1 MVLAADRTAETLDLS
16 CAVLVE
22 DYTRYSASLADNVAA
37 VVAVVL
43 RTAVVVV
50 AERCSLSRDT
60 ADTSS
65 HQHHQHSLAAAVSVD
80 TLVASLFAALGLGIC
95 CFLAIYLLPSP
106 LEERIENS
114 VVVVVVVK
122 VVDHPSPTEDIAA
135 ARAAAEDTTRKT
147 KPAVVVAAA
156 LLLETQYSSSTTM
169 LVEEASHRNGLS
181 EVPAD
186 ARVKENYYF
195 ANSSPSE
202 AQKRDTQL
210 LRMIPVEEQEPER
223 YIVVADTL
231 RCSSAV
237 VVPDTETKG
246 EVDSCSNS
254 DLFFFFLCP
263 FIFVRRVSNS
273 WMVPKRFFEEKIFAK
288 ASESKAFKVQSAL
301 RFHHIPKKAEERE
314 K

>member
-43 RTAVVVV
+43 LRTAVVVV

-65 HQHHQHSLAAAVSVD
+65 HQHHQHSLAVAVFVD

-114 VVVVVVVK
+114 VVVVVK
-122 VVDHPSPTEDIAA
+122 VVDHPSPTKDIAP

-147 KPAVVVAAA
+147 KPAVVAAAA
-156 LLLETQYSSSTTM
+156 LLLETRYSSKSTTM

-202 AQKRDTQL
+202 AQKRDTRL
-210 LRMIPVEEQEPER
+210 LRMIPVEAQEPER
-223 YIVVADTL
+223 CVVVVADTL
-231 RCSSAV
+231 RCAS
-237 VVPDTETKG
+237 VVPVGDTDETK
-246 EVDSCSNS
+246 D
-254 DLFFFFLCP
+254 
-263 FIFVRRVSNS
+263 
-273 WMVPKRFFEEKIFAK
+273 
-288 ASESKAFKVQSAL
+288 
-301 RFHHIPKKAEERE
+301 
-314 K
+314 

>member
-43 RTAVVVV
+43 LRTAVVVV

-65 HQHHQHSLAAAVSVD
+65 HQHHQHSLAVAVFVD

-114 VVVVVVVK
+114 VVVVVVVVVVK

-147 KPAVVVAAA
+147 KPAVVAAAA
-156 LLLETQYSSSTTM
+156 LLLETQYSSKSTTM

-202 AQKRDTQL
+202 AQKRDTRP
-210 LRMIPVEEQEPER
+210 LRMIPVEAQEPER
-223 YIVVADTL
+223 YVVVADTL
-231 RCSSAV
+231 RCSS
-237 VVPDTETKG
+237 VVPVGDTDETK
-246 EVDSCSNS
+246 D
-254 DLFFFFLCP
+254 
-263 FIFVRRVSNS
+263 
-273 WMVPKRFFEEKIFAK
+273 
-288 ASESKAFKVQSAL
+288 
-301 RFHHIPKKAEERE
+301 
-314 K
+314 

>member
-16 CAVLVE
+16 CAVLAE

-65 HQHHQHSLAAAVSVD
+65 HQHHQHYLAVAVFVD

-114 VVVVVVVK
+114 VVVVVK
-122 VVDHPSPTEDIAA
+122 VVDHPSMTTSPTEDIAA

-147 KPAVVVAAA
+147 KPAVAAAAA
-156 LLLETQYSSSTTM
+156 LLLETQSSSTTTM

-210 LRMIPVEEQEPER
+210 LRMIPVEEQERER

-237 VVPDTETKG
+237 VVLPVGDTDETK
-246 EVDSCSNS
+246 D
-254 DLFFFFLCP
+254 
-263 FIFVRRVSNS
+263 
-273 WMVPKRFFEEKIFAK
+273 
-288 ASESKAFKVQSAL
+288 
-301 RFHHIPKKAEERE
+301 
-314 K
+314 

>member
-1 MVLAADRTAETLDLS
+1 VVLAADRTAETLDLS

-43 RTAVVVV
+43 LRTAVVVV

-65 HQHHQHSLAAAVSVD
+65 HQHHQHSLAVAVFVD

-114 VVVVVVVK
+114 VVVVVVVVVVK
-122 VVDHPSPTEDIAA
+122 VVDHPSPTEDIAP

-147 KPAVVVAAA
+147 KPAVAAAAA

-210 LRMIPVEEQEPER
+210 LRMILVEEQEPER

-237 VVPDTETKG
+237 VVLDTETK
-246 EVDSCSNS
+246 D
-254 DLFFFFLCP
+254 
-263 FIFVRRVSNS
+263 
-273 WMVPKRFFEEKIFAK
+273 
-288 ASESKAFKVQSAL
+288 
-301 RFHHIPKKAEERE
+301 
-314 K
+314 

>member
-1 MVLAADRTAETLDLS
+1 MVLAADRIAETLDLS
-16 CAVLVE
+16 CAVLAE

-43 RTAVVVV
+43 RTAVVV

-65 HQHHQHSLAAAVSVD
+65 HQHHQQSLAVAVFVD

-114 VVVVVVVK
+114 VVVVVVVVK
-122 VVDHPSPTEDIAA
+122 VVDHPSPTEDIAP

-147 KPAVVVAAA
+147 KPAVAAAAA

-202 AQKRDTQL
+202 AQKRDTRL
-210 LRMIPVEEQEPER
+210 LRMIPVEAQEPER

-231 RCSSAV
+231 RCAS
-237 VVPDTETKG
+237 VVPVGDTDETK
-246 EVDSCSNS
+246 D
-254 DLFFFFLCP
+254 
-263 FIFVRRVSNS
+263 
-273 WMVPKRFFEEKIFAK
+273 
-288 ASESKAFKVQSAL
+288 
-301 RFHHIPKKAEERE
+301 
-314 K
+314 

>member
-43 RTAVVVV
+43 LRTAVVVV

-65 HQHHQHSLAAAVSVD
+65 HQHHQHSLAVAVFVD

-147 KPAVVVAAA
+147 KPAVVAAAA
-156 LLLETQYSSSTTM
+156 LLLETRYSSKSTTM

-202 AQKRDTQL
+202 AQKRDTRL
-210 LRMIPVEEQEPER
+210 LRMIPVEAQEPER
-223 YIVVADTL
+223 CVVVVADTL
-231 RCSSAV
+231 RCAS
-237 VVPDTETKG
+237 VVPVGDTDETK
-246 EVDSCSNS
+246 D
-254 DLFFFFLCP
+254 
-263 FIFVRRVSNS
+263 
-273 WMVPKRFFEEKIFAK
+273 
-288 ASESKAFKVQSAL
+288 
-301 RFHHIPKKAEERE
+301 
-314 K
+314 

>member
-16 CAVLVE
+16 CAVLAE

-65 HQHHQHSLAAAVSVD
+65 HQHHQHYLAVAVFVD

-114 VVVVVVVK
+114 VVVVVK
-122 VVDHPSPTEDIAA
+122 VVDHPSMTTSPTEDIAA

-147 KPAVVVAAA
+147 KPAVAAAAA
-156 LLLETQYSSSTTM
+156 LLLETQSSSTTTM

-186 ARVKENYYF
+186 ARVEENYYF
-195 ANSSPSE
+195 ANSSPQE
-202 AQKRDTQL
+202 AQSLDTQL
-210 LRMIPVEEQEPER
+210 LQMILAEEQERER

-237 VVPDTETKG
+237 VVLPVGDTDETK
-246 EVDSCSNS
+246 D
-254 DLFFFFLCP
+254 
-263 FIFVRRVSNS
+263 
-273 WMVPKRFFEEKIFAK
+273 
-288 ASESKAFKVQSAL
+288 
-301 RFHHIPKKAEERE
+301 
-314 K
+314 

>member
-43 RTAVVVV
+43 LRTAVVVV

-65 HQHHQHSLAAAVSVD
+65 HQHHQHSLAVAVFVD

-114 VVVVVVVK
+114 VVVVVK

-147 KPAVVVAAA
+147 KPAVAAAAA
-156 LLLETQYSSSTTM
+156 LLLETQYSSKSTTM

-202 AQKRDTQL
+202 AQKRDTRL
-210 LRMIPVEEQEPER
+210 LRMIPVEAQEPER

-231 RCSSAV
+231 RCAS
-237 VVPDTETKG
+237 VVPVGDTDETK
-246 EVDSCSNS
+246 D
-254 DLFFFFLCP
+254 
-263 FIFVRRVSNS
+263 
-273 WMVPKRFFEEKIFAK
+273 
-288 ASESKAFKVQSAL
+288 
-301 RFHHIPKKAEERE
+301 
-314 K
+314 

>member
-1 MVLAADRTAETLDLS
+1 MVLAADRIAETLDLS
-16 CAVLVE
+16 CAVLAE

-43 RTAVVVV
+43 RTAVVV

-65 HQHHQHSLAAAVSVD
+65 HQHHQHSLAVAVFVD

-114 VVVVVVVK
+114 VVVVVVVVK
-122 VVDHPSPTEDIAA
+122 VVDHPSPTEDIAP

-147 KPAVVVAAA
+147 KPAVVAAAA

-202 AQKRDTQL
+202 AQKRDTRL
-210 LRMIPVEEQEPER
+210 LRMIPVEAQEPER
-223 YIVVADTL
+223 YVVVADTL
-231 RCSSAV
+231 RCAS
-237 VVPDTETKG
+237 VVPVGDTDETK
-246 EVDSCSNS
+246 D
-254 DLFFFFLCP
+254 
-263 FIFVRRVSNS
+263 
-273 WMVPKRFFEEKIFAK
+273 
-288 ASESKAFKVQSAL
+288 
-301 RFHHIPKKAEERE
+301 
-314 K
+314 

>member
-43 RTAVVVV
+43 LRTAVVVV

-65 HQHHQHSLAAAVSVD
+65 HQHHQHYLADAVFVD

-114 VVVVVVVK
+114 VVVVVVVVK
-122 VVDHPSPTEDIAA
+122 VVDHPSPTEDIAP

-147 KPAVVVAAA
+147 KPAVVAAAA

-237 VVPDTETKG
+237 VVPDTE
-246 EVDSCSNS
+246 
-254 DLFFFFLCP
+254 
-263 FIFVRRVSNS
+263 
-273 WMVPKRFFEEKIFAK
+273 
-288 ASESKAFKVQSAL
+288 
-301 RFHHIPKKAEERE
+301 KKD
-314 K
+314 

>member
-16 CAVLVE
+16 CAVLAE

-43 RTAVVVV
+43 RTAVVV

-114 VVVVVVVK
+114 VVVVVK
-122 VVDHPSPTEDIAA
+122 VVDHPSMTTSPTEDIAA
-135 ARAAAEDTTRKT
+135 ARAAAENTTRKT
-147 KPAVVVAAA
+147 KPAVVAAAA

-210 LRMIPVEEQEPER
+210 LRMIPVEEQERER

-237 VVPDTETKG
+237 VVPDTE
-246 EVDSCSNS
+246 
-254 DLFFFFLCP
+254 
-263 FIFVRRVSNS
+263 
-273 WMVPKRFFEEKIFAK
+273 
-288 ASESKAFKVQSAL
+288 
-301 RFHHIPKKAEERE
+301 KKD
-314 K
+314 

>member
-1 MVLAADRTAETLDLS
+1 MVLAADRIAETLDLS
-16 CAVLVE
+16 CAVLAE

-43 RTAVVVV
+43 RTAVVV

-65 HQHHQHSLAAAVSVD
+65 HQHHQHSLAVAVFVD

-114 VVVVVVVK
+114 VVVVVVVVK
-122 VVDHPSPTEDIAA
+122 VVDHPSPTEDIAP

-147 KPAVVVAAA
+147 KPAVAAAAA

-202 AQKRDTQL
+202 AQKRDTRL
-210 LRMIPVEEQEPER
+210 LRMIPVEAQEPER
-223 YIVVADTL
+223 YIVVVADTL
-231 RCSSAV
+231 RCASAV
-237 VVPDTETKG
+237 VVLDTETK
-246 EVDSCSNS
+246 D
-254 DLFFFFLCP
+254 
-263 FIFVRRVSNS
+263 
-273 WMVPKRFFEEKIFAK
+273 
-288 ASESKAFKVQSAL
+288 
-301 RFHHIPKKAEERE
+301 
-314 K
+314 

>member
-1 MVLAADRTAETLDLS
+1 MVLAADRIAETLDLS
-16 CAVLVE
+16 CAVLAE

-65 HQHHQHSLAAAVSVD
+65 HQHHQHSLAVAVFVD

-95 CFLAIYLLPSP
+95 FFLAIYLLPSP

-114 VVVVVVVK
+114 VVVVVVVVK

-147 KPAVVVAAA
+147 KPAVAAAAA
-156 LLLETQYSSSTTM
+156 LLLETQYSSKSTTM

-210 LRMIPVEEQEPER
+210 LRMILVEEQEPER

-237 VVPDTETKG
+237 VVLDTETK
-246 EVDSCSNS
+246 D
-254 DLFFFFLCP
+254 
-263 FIFVRRVSNS
+263 
-273 WMVPKRFFEEKIFAK
+273 
-288 ASESKAFKVQSAL
+288 
-301 RFHHIPKKAEERE
+301 
-314 K
+314 

>member
-1 MVLAADRTAETLDLS
+1 MVLAADRIAETLDLS
-16 CAVLVE
+16 CAVLAE

-43 RTAVVVV
+43 RTAVVV

-65 HQHHQHSLAAAVSVD
+65 HQHHQHSLAVAVFVD

-114 VVVVVVVK
+114 VVVVVVVVVVK
-122 VVDHPSPTEDIAA
+122 VVDHPSPTEDIAP
-135 ARAAAEDTTRKT
+135 ARAAGENTTRKT
-147 KPAVVVAAA
+147 KPTVAAAAA

-202 AQKRDTQL
+202 AQKRDTRL
-210 LRMIPVEEQEPER
+210 LRMIPVEAQEPER
-223 YIVVADTL
+223 YVVVADTL
-231 RCSSAV
+231 RCAS
-237 VVPDTETKG
+237 VVPVGDTDETK
-246 EVDSCSNS
+246 D
-254 DLFFFFLCP
+254 
-263 FIFVRRVSNS
+263 
-273 WMVPKRFFEEKIFAK
+273 
-288 ASESKAFKVQSAL
+288 
-301 RFHHIPKKAEERE
+301 
-314 K
+314 

>member
-43 RTAVVVV
+43 LRTAVVVV

-65 HQHHQHSLAAAVSVD
+65 HQHHQHSLAVAVFVD

-114 VVVVVVVK
+114 VVVVVVK

-147 KPAVVVAAA
+147 KPAVAAAAA
-156 LLLETQYSSSTTM
+156 LLLETQYSSKSTTM

-202 AQKRDTQL
+202 AQKRDTRL
-210 LRMIPVEEQEPER
+210 LRMIPVEAQESER
-223 YIVVADTL
+223 YVVVADTL
-231 RCSSAV
+231 RCSS
-237 VVPDTETKG
+237 VVPVGDTDETK
-246 EVDSCSNS
+246 D
-254 DLFFFFLCP
+254 
-263 FIFVRRVSNS
+263 
-273 WMVPKRFFEEKIFAK
+273 
-288 ASESKAFKVQSAL
+288 
-301 RFHHIPKKAEERE
+301 
-314 K
+314 

>member
-1 MVLAADRTAETLDLS
+1 MVLAADRIAETLDLS

-43 RTAVVVV
+43 LRTAVVVV

-65 HQHHQHSLAAAVSVD
+65 HQHHQHSLAVAVFVD

-147 KPAVVVAAA
+147 KPAVAAAAAA
-156 LLLETQYSSSTTM
+156 LLLETQYSSKSTTM

-202 AQKRDTQL
+202 AQKRDTRL
-210 LRMIPVEEQEPER
+210 LRMIPVEAQEPER

-231 RCSSAV
+231 RCAS
-237 VVPDTETKG
+237 VVPVGDTDETK
-246 EVDSCSNS
+246 D
-254 DLFFFFLCP
+254 
-263 FIFVRRVSNS
+263 
-273 WMVPKRFFEEKIFAK
+273 
-288 ASESKAFKVQSAL
+288 
-301 RFHHIPKKAEERE
+301 
-314 K
+314 

>member
-43 RTAVVVV
+43 LRTAVVVV

-65 HQHHQHSLAAAVSVD
+65 HQHHQHSLAVAVFVD

-114 VVVVVVVK
+114 VVVVVVV
-122 VVDHPSPTEDIAA
+122 
-135 ARAAAEDTTRKT
+135 
-147 KPAVVVAAA
+147 VVVVKV
-156 LLLETQYSSSTTM
+156 LLLETQYSSKSTTM

-202 AQKRDTQL
+202 AQKRDTRL
-210 LRMIPVEEQEPER
+210 LRMIPVEAQEPER

-231 RCSSAV
+231 RCAS
-237 VVPDTETKG
+237 VVPVGDTDETK
-246 EVDSCSNS
+246 D
-254 DLFFFFLCP
+254 
-263 FIFVRRVSNS
+263 
-273 WMVPKRFFEEKIFAK
+273 
-288 ASESKAFKVQSAL
+288 
-301 RFHHIPKKAEERE
+301 
-314 K
+314 

>member
-43 RTAVVVV
+43 LRTAVVVV

-65 HQHHQHSLAAAVSVD
+65 HQHHQHSLAVAVFVD

-114 VVVVVVVK
+114 VVVVVVK

-147 KPAVVVAAA
+147 KPAVAAAAA
-156 LLLETQYSSSTTM
+156 LLLETQYSSKSTTM

-202 AQKRDTQL
+202 AQKRDTRL
-210 LRMIPVEEQEPER
+210 LRMIPVEAQEPER
-223 YIVVADTL
+223 YVVVADTL
-231 RCSSAV
+231 RCAS
-237 VVPDTETKG
+237 VVPVGDTDETK
-246 EVDSCSNS
+246 D
-254 DLFFFFLCP
+254 
-263 FIFVRRVSNS
+263 
-273 WMVPKRFFEEKIFAK
+273 
-288 ASESKAFKVQSAL
+288 
-301 RFHHIPKKAEERE
+301 
-314 K
+314 

>member
-43 RTAVVVV
+43 LRTAVVVV

-65 HQHHQHSLAAAVSVD
+65 HQHHQHSLAVAVFVD

-114 VVVVVVVK
+114 VVVVVK

-147 KPAVVVAAA
+147 KPAVAAAAA
-156 LLLETQYSSSTTM
+156 LLLETQYSSKSTTM

-202 AQKRDTQL
+202 AQKRDTRL
-210 LRMIPVEEQEPER
+210 LRMIPVEAQEPER
-223 YIVVADTL
+223 YVVVADTL
-231 RCSSAV
+231 RCAS
-237 VVPDTETKG
+237 VVPVGDTDETK
-246 EVDSCSNS
+246 D
-254 DLFFFFLCP
+254 
-263 FIFVRRVSNS
+263 
-273 WMVPKRFFEEKIFAK
+273 
-288 ASESKAFKVQSAL
+288 
-301 RFHHIPKKAEERE
+301 
-314 K
+314 

>member
-1 MVLAADRTAETLDLS
+1 VVLAADRTAETLDLS
-16 CAVLVE
+16 CAVLAE

-65 HQHHQHSLAAAVSVD
+65 HQHHQHYLAVAVFVD

-114 VVVVVVVK
+114 VVVVVK
-122 VVDHPSPTEDIAA
+122 VVDHPSMTTSPTEDIAA

-147 KPAVVVAAA
+147 KPAVAAAAA
-156 LLLETQYSSSTTM
+156 LLLETQSSSTTTM

-210 LRMIPVEEQEPER
+210 LRMIPVEEQER

-237 VVPDTETKG
+237 VVPDTE
-246 EVDSCSNS
+246 
-254 DLFFFFLCP
+254 
-263 FIFVRRVSNS
+263 
-273 WMVPKRFFEEKIFAK
+273 
-288 ASESKAFKVQSAL
+288 
-301 RFHHIPKKAEERE
+301 KKD
-314 K
+314 

>member
-16 CAVLVE
+16 CAVLAE

-65 HQHHQHSLAAAVSVD
+65 HQHHQHYLADAVFVD

-114 VVVVVVVK
+114 VVVVVK
-122 VVDHPSPTEDIAA
+122 VVDHPSMTTSPTEDIAA

-147 KPAVVVAAA
+147 KPAVAAAAA
-156 LLLETQYSSSTTM
+156 LLLETQSSSTTTM

-195 ANSSPSE
+195 ANSSPPE
-202 AQKRDTQL
+202 AQSLDTQL
-210 LRMIPVEEQEPER
+210 LQMILAEEQERER

-237 VVPDTETKG
+237 VVLPVGDTDETK
-246 EVDSCSNS
+246 D
-254 DLFFFFLCP
+254 
-263 FIFVRRVSNS
+263 
-273 WMVPKRFFEEKIFAK
+273 
-288 ASESKAFKVQSAL
+288 
-301 RFHHIPKKAEERE
+301 
-314 K
+314 

>member
-1 MVLAADRTAETLDLS
+1 MVLAADRIAETLDLS
-16 CAVLVE
+16 CAVLAE

-43 RTAVVVV
+43 RTAVVV

-65 HQHHQHSLAAAVSVD
+65 HQHHQHSLAVAVFVD

-114 VVVVVVVK
+114 VVVVVVK
-122 VVDHPSPTEDIAA
+122 VVDHPSPTEDIAP

-147 KPAVVVAAA
+147 KPAVAAAAA

-210 LRMIPVEEQEPER
+210 LRMILVEEQEPER

-237 VVPDTETKG
+237 VVLDTETK
-246 EVDSCSNS
+246 D
-254 DLFFFFLCP
+254 
-263 FIFVRRVSNS
+263 
-273 WMVPKRFFEEKIFAK
+273 
-288 ASESKAFKVQSAL
+288 
-301 RFHHIPKKAEERE
+301 
-314 K
+314 

>member
-1 MVLAADRTAETLDLS
+1 MVLAADRIAETLDLS
-16 CAVLVE
+16 CAVLAE

-43 RTAVVVV
+43 RTAVVV

-65 HQHHQHSLAAAVSVD
+65 HQHHQHSLAVAVFVD

-114 VVVVVVVK
+114 VVVVVVVVVVK
-122 VVDHPSPTEDIAA
+122 VVDHPSPTEDIAP

-147 KPAVVVAAA
+147 KPAVAAAAA

-202 AQKRDTQL
+202 AQKRDTRL
-210 LRMIPVEEQEPER
+210 LRMIPVEAQEPER

-231 RCSSAV
+231 RCAS
-237 VVPDTETKG
+237 VVPVGDTDETKDK
-246 EVDSCSNS
+246 VDSYLLIRISS
-254 DLFFFFLCP
+254 SFLCP
-263 FIFVRRVSNS
+263 FNF
-273 WMVPKRFFEEKIFAK
+273 
-288 ASESKAFKVQSAL
+288 
-301 RFHHIPKKAEERE
+301 
-314 K
+314 

>member
-43 RTAVVVV
+43 RTAVVV

-65 HQHHQHSLAAAVSVD
+65 HQHHQHSLAVAVFVD

-114 VVVVVVVK
+114 VVVVVVVVVK

-147 KPAVVVAAA
+147 KPAVVAAAA
-156 LLLETQYSSSTTM
+156 LLLETQYSSSVSYTHLT
-169 LVEEASHRNGLS
+169 LPTNR
-181 EVPAD
+181 EV
-186 ARVKENYYF
+186 
-195 ANSSPSE
+195 
-202 AQKRDTQL
+202 
-210 LRMIPVEEQEPER
+210 
-223 YIVVADTL
+223 
-231 RCSSAV
+231 
-237 VVPDTETKG
+237 
-246 EVDSCSNS
+246 
-254 DLFFFFLCP
+254 
-263 FIFVRRVSNS
+263 
-273 WMVPKRFFEEKIFAK
+273 
-288 ASESKAFKVQSAL
+288 
-301 RFHHIPKKAEERE
+301 
-314 K
+314 

>member
-43 RTAVVVV
+43 LRTAVVVV

-65 HQHHQHSLAAAVSVD
+65 HQHHQHSLAVAVFVD

-114 VVVVVVVK
+114 VVVVVVK
-122 VVDHPSPTEDIAA
+122 VVDHPSPTEDIAP

-147 KPAVVVAAA
+147 KPAVVAAAA
-156 LLLETQYSSSTTM
+156 LLLETQYSSKSTTM

-202 AQKRDTQL
+202 AQKRDTRL
-210 LRMIPVEEQEPER
+210 LRMIPVEAQEPER
-223 YIVVADTL
+223 CVVVVADTL
-231 RCSSAV
+231 RCAS
-237 VVPDTETKG
+237 VVPVGDTDETK
-246 EVDSCSNS
+246 D
-254 DLFFFFLCP
+254 
-263 FIFVRRVSNS
+263 
-273 WMVPKRFFEEKIFAK
+273 
-288 ASESKAFKVQSAL
+288 
-301 RFHHIPKKAEERE
+301 
-314 K
+314 

>member
-1 MVLAADRTAETLDLS
+1 MVLAADRIAETLDLS
-16 CAVLVE
+16 CAVLAE

-43 RTAVVVV
+43 RTAVVV

-65 HQHHQHSLAAAVSVD
+65 HQHHQHSLAVAVFVD

-114 VVVVVVVK
+114 VVVVVVVVVK
-122 VVDHPSPTEDIAA
+122 VVDHPSPTEDIAP

-147 KPAVVVAAA
+147 KPAVAAAAA
-156 LLLETQYSSSTTM
+156 LLLETQYSSKSTTM

-231 RCSSAV
+231 RRSSAV
-237 VVPDTETKG
+237 VVPGTETK
-246 EVDSCSNS
+246 D
-254 DLFFFFLCP
+254 
-263 FIFVRRVSNS
+263 
-273 WMVPKRFFEEKIFAK
+273 
-288 ASESKAFKVQSAL
+288 
-301 RFHHIPKKAEERE
+301 
-314 K
+314 

>member
-43 RTAVVVV
+43 LRTAVVVV

-65 HQHHQHSLAAAVSVD
+65 HQHHQHSLAV
-80 TLVASLFAALGLGIC
+80 AALGLGIC

-114 VVVVVVVK
+114 VVVVVVVVVK
-122 VVDHPSPTEDIAA
+122 VVDHPSPTEDIAP

-147 KPAVVVAAA
+147 KPAVVAAAA
-156 LLLETQYSSSTTM
+156 LLLETRYSSKSTTM

-202 AQKRDTQL
+202 AQKRDTRL
-210 LRMIPVEEQEPER
+210 LRMIPVEAQEPER
-223 YIVVADTL
+223 YVVVADTL
-231 RCSSAV
+231 RCAS
-237 VVPDTETKG
+237 VVPVGDTDETK
-246 EVDSCSNS
+246 D
-254 DLFFFFLCP
+254 
-263 FIFVRRVSNS
+263 
-273 WMVPKRFFEEKIFAK
+273 
-288 ASESKAFKVQSAL
+288 
-301 RFHHIPKKAEERE
+301 
-314 K
+314 

>member
-16 CAVLVE
+16 CAVLAE

-65 HQHHQHSLAAAVSVD
+65 HQHHQHYLAVAVFVD

-114 VVVVVVVK
+114 VVVVVK
-122 VVDHPSPTEDIAA
+122 VVDHPSMTTSPTEDIAA

-147 KPAVVVAAA
+147 KPAVAAAAA
-156 LLLETQYSSSTTM
+156 LLLETQSSSTM

-195 ANSSPSE
+195 ANSSPPE
-202 AQKRDTQL
+202 AQSLDTQL
-210 LRMIPVEEQEPER
+210 LQMILAEEQERER

-237 VVPDTETKG
+237 VVLPVGDTDETK
-246 EVDSCSNS
+246 D
-254 DLFFFFLCP
+254 
-263 FIFVRRVSNS
+263 
-273 WMVPKRFFEEKIFAK
+273 
-288 ASESKAFKVQSAL
+288 
-301 RFHHIPKKAEERE
+301 
-314 K
+314 

>member
-43 RTAVVVV
+43 RTAVVV

-65 HQHHQHSLAAAVSVD
+65 HQHHQHSLAVAVFVD

-114 VVVVVVVK
+114 VVVVVVVVVK
-122 VVDHPSPTEDIAA
+122 VVDHPSPTEDIAP

-147 KPAVVVAAA
+147 KPAVVAAAA
-156 LLLETQYSSSTTM
+156 LLLETRYSSKSTTM

-202 AQKRDTQL
+202 AQKRDTRL
-210 LRMIPVEEQEPER
+210 LRMIPVEAQEPER
-223 YIVVADTL
+223 YVVVVADTL
-231 RCSSAV
+231 RCAS
-237 VVPDTETKG
+237 VVPVGDTDETK
-246 EVDSCSNS
+246 D
-254 DLFFFFLCP
+254 
-263 FIFVRRVSNS
+263 
-273 WMVPKRFFEEKIFAK
+273 
-288 ASESKAFKVQSAL
+288 
-301 RFHHIPKKAEERE
+301 
-314 K
+314 

>member
-43 RTAVVVV
+43 LRTAVVVV

-65 HQHHQHSLAAAVSVD
+65 HQHHQHSLAVAVFVD

-114 VVVVVVVK
+114 VVVVVVVVVVVK

-147 KPAVVVAAA
+147 KPAVAAAAA
-156 LLLETQYSSSTTM
+156 LLLETQYSSKSTTM

-202 AQKRDTQL
+202 AQKRDTRP
-210 LRMIPVEEQEPER
+210 LRMIPVEAQEPER
-223 YIVVADTL
+223 YVVVADTL
-231 RCSSAV
+231 RCAS
-237 VVPDTETKG
+237 VVPVGDTDETK
-246 EVDSCSNS
+246 D
-254 DLFFFFLCP
+254 
-263 FIFVRRVSNS
+263 
-273 WMVPKRFFEEKIFAK
+273 
-288 ASESKAFKVQSAL
+288 
-301 RFHHIPKKAEERE
+301 
-314 K
+314 

>member
-1 MVLAADRTAETLDLS
+1 MVLAADRIAETLDLS
-16 CAVLVE
+16 CAVLAE

-43 RTAVVVV
+43 RTAVVV

-65 HQHHQHSLAAAVSVD
+65 HQHHQHSLAVAVFVD

-114 VVVVVVVK
+114 VVVVVVVVVK
-122 VVDHPSPTEDIAA
+122 VVDHPSPTEDIAP

-147 KPAVVVAAA
+147 KPAVAAAAA

-195 ANSSPSE
+195 AKSSPSE

-231 RCSSAV
+231 RCSS
-237 VVPDTETKG
+237 VVPVGDTDETK
-246 EVDSCSNS
+246 D
-254 DLFFFFLCP
+254 
-263 FIFVRRVSNS
+263 
-273 WMVPKRFFEEKIFAK
+273 
-288 ASESKAFKVQSAL
+288 
-301 RFHHIPKKAEERE
+301 
-314 K
+314 

>member
-43 RTAVVVV
+43 LRTAVVVV

-65 HQHHQHSLAAAVSVD
+65 HQHHQHSLAVAVFVD

-114 VVVVVVVK
+114 VVVVVVVVK
-122 VVDHPSPTEDIAA
+122 VVDHPSPTEDIAP

-147 KPAVVVAAA
+147 KPAVVAAAA
-156 LLLETQYSSSTTM
+156 LLLETRYSSKSTTM

-202 AQKRDTQL
+202 AQKRDTRL
-210 LRMIPVEEQEPER
+210 LRMIPVEAQEPER
-223 YIVVADTL
+223 CVVVVADTL
-231 RCSSAV
+231 RCAS
-237 VVPDTETKG
+237 VVPVGDTDETK
-246 EVDSCSNS
+246 D
-254 DLFFFFLCP
+254 
-263 FIFVRRVSNS
+263 
-273 WMVPKRFFEEKIFAK
+273 
-288 ASESKAFKVQSAL
+288 
-301 RFHHIPKKAEERE
+301 
-314 K
+314 

>member
-1 MVLAADRTAETLDLS
+1 MVLAADRIAETLDLS
-16 CAVLVE
+16 CAVLAE

-43 RTAVVVV
+43 RTAVVV

-65 HQHHQHSLAAAVSVD
+65 HQHHQHSLAVAVFVD

-114 VVVVVVVK
+114 VVVVVVVVK
-122 VVDHPSPTEDIAA
+122 VVDHPSPTEDIAP

-147 KPAVVVAAA
+147 KPAVAAAAA

-210 LRMIPVEEQEPER
+210 LRMILVEEQEPER

-237 VVPDTETKG
+237 VVLDTETK
-246 EVDSCSNS
+246 D
-254 DLFFFFLCP
+254 
-263 FIFVRRVSNS
+263 
-273 WMVPKRFFEEKIFAK
+273 
-288 ASESKAFKVQSAL
+288 
-301 RFHHIPKKAEERE
+301 
-314 K
+314 

>member
-1 MVLAADRTAETLDLS
+1 MVLAADRIAETLDLS
-16 CAVLVE
+16 CAVLAE

-43 RTAVVVV
+43 RTAVVV

-65 HQHHQHSLAAAVSVD
+65 HQHHQQSLAVAVFVD

-114 VVVVVVVK
+114 VVVVVVVVVVK
-122 VVDHPSPTEDIAA
+122 VVDHPSPTEDIAP

-147 KPAVVVAAA
+147 KPAVAAAAA

-210 LRMIPVEEQEPER
+210 LRMILVEEQEPER

-237 VVPDTETKG
+237 VVLDTETK
-246 EVDSCSNS
+246 D
-254 DLFFFFLCP
+254 
-263 FIFVRRVSNS
+263 
-273 WMVPKRFFEEKIFAK
+273 
-288 ASESKAFKVQSAL
+288 
-301 RFHHIPKKAEERE
+301 
-314 K
+314 

>member
-37 VVAVVL
+37 VVA
-43 RTAVVVV
+43 
-50 AERCSLSRDT
+50 ERCSLSRDT

-65 HQHHQHSLAAAVSVD
+65 HQHHQHSLAVAVFVD

-114 VVVVVVVK
+114 VVVVVVVVVK

-147 KPAVVVAAA
+147 KPAVAAAAA
-156 LLLETQYSSSTTM
+156 LLLETQYSSKSTTM

-202 AQKRDTQL
+202 AQKRDTRL
-210 LRMIPVEEQEPER
+210 LRMIPVEAQESER
-223 YIVVADTL
+223 YVVVADTL
-231 RCSSAV
+231 RCSS
-237 VVPDTETKG
+237 VVPVGDTDETK
-246 EVDSCSNS
+246 D
-254 DLFFFFLCP
+254 
-263 FIFVRRVSNS
+263 
-273 WMVPKRFFEEKIFAK
+273 
-288 ASESKAFKVQSAL
+288 
-301 RFHHIPKKAEERE
+301 
-314 K
+314 

>member
-1 MVLAADRTAETLDLS
+1 VVLAADRTAETLDLS

-43 RTAVVVV
+43 LRTAVVVV

-65 HQHHQHSLAAAVSVD
+65 HQHHQHSLAVAVFVD

-95 CFLAIYLLPSP
+95 CFLAIYLLPSL

-114 VVVVVVVK
+114 VVVVVVVVVVK
-122 VVDHPSPTEDIAA
+122 VVDHPSPTEDIAP

-147 KPAVVVAAA
+147 KPAVAAAAA

-231 RCSSAV
+231 RRSSAV
-237 VVPDTETKG
+237 VVPGTETK
-246 EVDSCSNS
+246 D
-254 DLFFFFLCP
+254 
-263 FIFVRRVSNS
+263 
-273 WMVPKRFFEEKIFAK
+273 
-288 ASESKAFKVQSAL
+288 
-301 RFHHIPKKAEERE
+301 
-314 K
+314 

>member
-1 MVLAADRTAETLDLS
+1 MVLAADRIAETLDLS
-16 CAVLVE
+16 CAVLAE

-37 VVAVVL
+37 VVAVVLL

-65 HQHHQHSLAAAVSVD
+65 HQHHQHSLAVAVFVD

-114 VVVVVVVK
+114 VVVVVVVVK
-122 VVDHPSPTEDIAA
+122 VVDHPSPTEDIAP

-147 KPAVVVAAA
+147 KPAVAAAAA

-231 RCSSAV
+231 RRSSAV
-237 VVPDTETKG
+237 VVPGTETK
-246 EVDSCSNS
+246 D
-254 DLFFFFLCP
+254 
-263 FIFVRRVSNS
+263 
-273 WMVPKRFFEEKIFAK
+273 
-288 ASESKAFKVQSAL
+288 
-301 RFHHIPKKAEERE
+301 
-314 K
+314 